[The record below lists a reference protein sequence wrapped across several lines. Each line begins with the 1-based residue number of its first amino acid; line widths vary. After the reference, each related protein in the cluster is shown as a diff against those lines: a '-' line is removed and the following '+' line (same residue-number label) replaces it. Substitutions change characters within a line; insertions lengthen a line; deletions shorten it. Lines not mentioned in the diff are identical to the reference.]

1 MSLARFRTS
10 KLIWVI
16 ASCCLFSLLAGVDFT
31 RGATD
36 KDDLSFWSSLGL
48 LLRMPNNVSAFS
60 VAIFGLILALLSA
73 LFGWVIQA
81 SIAVACGVR
90 ANRQTSLAPARRPTR
105 N

>member
-1 MSLARFRTS
+1 MWLARFRTS

-16 ASCCLFSLLAGVDFT
+16 ASCSLFSFLAGVDFT

-36 KDDLSFWSSLGL
+36 KNDLSFWSSLGL

-81 SIAVACGVR
+81 AIAVACGVR
-90 ANRQTSLAPARRPTR
+90 ANPPTSLAPAPGSTM